1 MKWSEEYRINSHDV
15 DLNRI
20 VSASAVMRYMQDT
33 ANLHMENMKP
43 SYNELF
49 DAGYAYMLSRFA
61 VSVYLPL
68 YSHDRITSQS
78 WACES
83 RGASHNRC
91 YRILQGERIVADAV
105 SSWALVNMET
115 GRLTRADE
123 LALDYGTDEMLEI
136 DTPLR
141 FRIPAEAELSPVGQ
155 RRTEYADVDM
165 NRHMNNTHYPD
176 ILCGYI
182 PEITTSRVS
191 SMSLSFVS
199 EAPLGENI
207 EIQMGMHDGFYYFR
221 TLREDGKTNLEA
233 RIGLEKIL

>member
-49 DAGYAYMLSRFA
+49 AAGYAYMLSRFA

-191 SMSLSFVS
+191 SISLSFVS
-199 EAPLGENI
+199 EAPLGE
-207 EIQMGMHDGFYYFR
+207 R
-221 TLREDGKTNLEA
+221 LTVLRAAQGDRFFFKLQRADGKLCCEA
-233 RIGLEKIL
+233 ILGF